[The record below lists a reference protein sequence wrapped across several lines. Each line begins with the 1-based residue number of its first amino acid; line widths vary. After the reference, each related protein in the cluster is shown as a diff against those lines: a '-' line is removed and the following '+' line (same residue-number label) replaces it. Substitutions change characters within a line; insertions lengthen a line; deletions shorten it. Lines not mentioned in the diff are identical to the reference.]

1 MARLVDLSQPIGPGI
16 SLFPT
21 LPPIRITP
29 LPKGGAANMVC
40 EITFADHASTHI
52 DALIHFDPAGAT
64 VERLPLEY
72 CYGEAMVLDFTH
84 KKNEEIV
91 TASEVEQAAATM
103 GLTIRP
109 RDIILFRTGADR
121 LWGTDQYAGY
131 AVTIGVDAVR
141 WLAGQGVKVLGVDAV
156 TIDADVTR
164 PAHQLVKEFEYY
176 HIENMTNLD
185 KLPSGKRFN
194 FAAFPLKLVGAS
206 ASPVRAVA
214 ILEG

>member
-21 LPPIRITP
+21 LPPISITP
-29 LPKGGAANMVC
+29 LPRGGAANMVC
-40 EITFADHASTHI
+40 EIKFADHASTHI

-64 VERLPLEY
+64 VEKLPLEY
-72 CYGEAMVLDFTH
+72 CYGDAMVLDFTH
-84 KKNEEIV
+84 KGNAEIV
-91 TASEVEQAAATM
+91 TAPEVEQAAASQ
-103 GLTIRP
+103 GLAIRP
-109 RDIILFRTGADR
+109 RDIVLFRTGADR
-121 LWGTDQYAGY
+121 LWGDKQYVDY

-141 WLAGQGVKVLGVDAV
+141 WLAGKGVKLLGVDAV

-176 HIENMTNLD
+176 HMENMTNLD
-185 KLPSGKRFN
+185 KLPKGRFK

-206 ASPVRAVA
+206 ASPIRAVA
-214 ILEG
+214 ILDD